1 MEIRPNDIVGRV
13 GKAWVI
19 SGEGWPATVAGYYI
33 HRPAGLPWTWWQI
46 AVVHLREV
54 EGAPPAKIF
63 LPGATHEFVFASL
76 DTFANGRDP
85 EAKPPNPVKPGA
97 QILTPPD
104 YVGQF
109 AGLTDEQAAKVLK
122 IVAMAICSGVAPVPD
137 GLTRTWWA
145 NALQNTVS
153 HTLNGFCA
161 PGGRA

>member
-63 LPGATHEFVFASL
+63 LPGATHEFGEVRTRVVLGAVEGQVHGRQRTSWSPRTE
-76 DTFANGRDP
+76 DRPGRDEP
-85 EAKPPNPVKPGA
+85 R
-97 QILTPPD
+97 
-104 YVGQF
+104 
-109 AGLTDEQAAKVLK
+109 
-122 IVAMAICSGVAPVPD
+122 SG
-137 GLTRTWWA
+137 RT
-145 NALQNTVS
+145 T
-153 HTLNGFCA
+153 
-161 PGGRA
+161 GRPSGCRP